1 MRLRYLIPVSLLLA
15 GALAAQERDFLT
27 IVEVDQ
33 IREAQEPNL
42 RLQTYLLFAQDRM
55 KQLGQLLAEDRP
67 GRSGVVHDL
76 LEDYQRIIVAIDT
89 VAEDALLRQVDISE
103 GMAATVVGESELLD
117 QLRAIKDSDPD
128 DLSRFEFV
136 LDEAIYTTEDSIE
149 VSEDD
154 LGERAQELL
163 AQEKE
168 RRKARKALDSPQE
181 ALKDGEKAPAQAL
194 REKNFPAEPTDGRRK
209 APTLRRPDDPPSRF
223 DPDAPKKPAKPAK

>member
-15 GALAAQERDFLT
+15 GTLAAQERDFLT
-27 IVEVDQ
+27 VVEVDQ

-76 LEDYQRIIVAIDT
+76 LEDYQRIIVAMDT

-117 QLRAIKDSDPD
+117 QLRAIKEADPD
-128 DLSRFEFV
+128 DLSRYEFV

-154 LGERAQELL
+154 LGARASELL

-168 RRKARKALDSPQE
+168 RRKARKALDAPAE
-181 ALKDGEKAPAQAL
+181 ALQDGEKAPAQAL
-194 REKNFPAEPTDGRRK
+194 REKNFPDQPADSGRK
-209 APTLRRPDDPPSRF
+209 PPTLRRPGDPPSRI
-223 DPDAPKKPAKPAK
+223 DPVTPPKPVKPAK